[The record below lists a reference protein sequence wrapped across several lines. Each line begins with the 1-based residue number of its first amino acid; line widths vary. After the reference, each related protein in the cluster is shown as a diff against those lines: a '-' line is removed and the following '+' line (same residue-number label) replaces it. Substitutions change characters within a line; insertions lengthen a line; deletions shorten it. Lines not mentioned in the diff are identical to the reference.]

1 MIIQLSLA
9 KKINIILIL
18 FAIIFLS
25 TTVIFFWFDEKELSE
40 KFVKSNLENLA
51 LNYFDSVNTMMLT
64 GTAANREIAQQKAL
78 SQEEIVEARIIRAPA
93 LIKTF
98 GKGFDDQAA
107 NNKFERSGLL
117 GNKEFKHIVQDGKDM
132 MSFIMPIRASSDY
145 RGTNCLTCHQ
155 VPENE
160 ILGAVKIT
168 YDLTTVNKEINQSII
183 HAGILQLII
192 TVICFALLSFMFSKL
207 VISRL
212 RRLKHTI
219 NDVEKN
225 LDLKKTIKVHYDDE
239 LGAVSAALNSMMD
252 KFKVSFLSFSSA
264 TEQLIGSAKNVDEI
278 STLTREA
285 VLQQKN
291 GTDSVAAAINELD
304 ASADEVQSNTEM
316 AAEKSVNA
324 SESASQGLVLVD
336 SAKTG
341 INQLRDQVI
350 ENTSMITELSN
361 KTNEVGSVLDV
372 ITGIAEQTNLL
383 ALNAAIEAARAGEHG
398 RGFAVVA
405 SEVRSL
411 ATRTRES
418 IDQIQAT
425 IGSLQVDAKQAVT
438 SMNVVSEQASE
449 KAQDVTDVA
458 SLLEGIAK
466 QIRELDD
473 LNCQI
478 SDAAKQQNIAAD
490 EINKNVVD
498 ISNAAEQSSEDAI
511 KGKQISE
518 ELLEL
523 AYELSSQLSKF
534 KL

>member
-1 MIIQLSLA
+1 MFPSLSLA
-9 KKINIILIL
+9 KKINVILVL

-25 TTVIFFWFDEKELSE
+25 TTVIFFWFDEKSLSE
-40 KFVKSNLENLA
+40 KFVKNNLENLA
-51 LNYFDSVNTMMLT
+51 LNYFDSINTMMIT
-64 GTAANREIAQQKAL
+64 GTAVNRKIAQQKAL

-98 GKGFDDQAA
+98 GKGFDDQAPVDE
-107 NNKFERSGLL
+107 FERSGLS
-117 GNKEFKHIVQDGKDM
+117 GNKEFKRIELNGKSM
-132 MSFIMPIRASSDY
+132 MTFIMPIHAKSDY

-155 VPENE
+155 VAENE

-168 YDLTTVNKEINQSII
+168 YDLTNVDKEINESIFK
-183 HAGILQLII
+183 AGLLQLII
-192 TVICFALLSFMFSKL
+192 TVICFGLLSFLFSKL

-212 RRLKHTI
+212 RRLKRTI
-219 NDVEKN
+219 NDVEAN
-225 LDLKKTIKVHYDDE
+225 LDLNKTIKINYDDE
-239 LGAVSAALNSMMD
+239 LGAVSVALNSMMA
-252 KFKVSFLSFSSA
+252 KFKDSFLSFSSA

-285 VLQQKN
+285 VLNQKN

-304 ASADEVQSNTEM
+304 ASADEVQSNTEL
-316 AAEKSVNA
+316 AAEKSVHA
-324 SESASQGLVLVD
+324 SESASQGLTLVD

-341 INQLRDQVI
+341 INQLRDQVV
-350 ENTSMITELSN
+350 ENTVMITELSN
-361 KTNEVGSVLDV
+361 KTNEVGTVLDV
-372 ITGIAEQTNLL
+372 ITAIAEQTNLL
-383 ALNAAIEAARAGEHG
+383 ALNAAIEAARAGEQG

-405 SEVRSL
+405 DEVRNL

-438 SMNVVSEQASE
+438 SMNEVSEQASE

-458 SLLEGIAK
+458 SLLESIAG
-466 QIRELDD
+466 QIKELDE

-478 SDAAKQQNIAAD
+478 SNAAKQQNIAAD

-498 ISNAAEQSSEDAI
+498 ISNVAEQSSEDAI
-511 KGKQISE
+511 KGKKISE

-523 AYELSSQLSKF
+523 AYELNSQLSKF